1 MKKLSLVFAAAL
13 SLTAFGCKKGGG
25 SDCNTAID
33 HSMELSKAAME
44 KSGIDPK
51 VLVKMKDVGLKHCTD
66 DKWSAEVTKC
76 MIDAKSEK
84 DSGACYAKLSPEQQ
98 EKMNKAAM
106 ELMTADAVHAPS
118 PAGSAAAATPPTTD
132 MAGSGAAPGSAA
144 TDSAGSAGSAA
155 APK

>member
-1 MKKLSLVFAAAL
+1 MKKISIGFAVAL
-13 SLTAFGCKKGGG
+13 SLAAFGCKKGGG
-25 SDCNTAID
+25 SDCTKAID

-44 KSGIDPK
+44 KSGIDAK
-51 VLVKMKDVGLKHCTD
+51 VLVKMKDVGLQHCND
-66 DKWSAEVTKC
+66 DKWSAEATTC
-76 MIDAKSEK
+76 MIDAKTEK

-106 ELMTADAVHAPS
+106 ELMTASAAPAPAPAPAPAAAPAADTGS
-118 PAGSAAAATPPTTD
+118 AGS
-132 MAGSGAAPGSAA
+132 A